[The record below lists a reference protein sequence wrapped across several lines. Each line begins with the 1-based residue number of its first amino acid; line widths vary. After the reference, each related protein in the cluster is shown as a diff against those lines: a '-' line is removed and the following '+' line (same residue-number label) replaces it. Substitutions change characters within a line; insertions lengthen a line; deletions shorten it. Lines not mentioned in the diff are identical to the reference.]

1 MVRQPLVCG
10 VTYQVVTGWP
20 VIAPPTWVVAGVE
33 FGVCAAPKAASI
45 RGLAVVNPPGRQ
57 VGEAVA
63 AWSAARKDR

>member
-1 MVRQPLVCG
+1 M
-10 VTYQVVTGWP
+10 TGWP
-20 VIAPPTWVVAGVE
+20 VIALPTRVVAGVE
-33 FGVCAAPKAASI
+33 FGVCAAHKAASI